1 MEEKKAKQQRLVQC
15 KLTKNEN
22 NNLKVNFVDK
32 NLQPLWD
39 NAVLEFVSSTLCS
52 FYAAEK
58 LDIIAK
64 KMKLKVQPKVATTI
78 SRQVSVRA
86 ASLIDQIKTI
96 IESLKVENNIEVIG
110 LTSDMWKDNF
120 SRSFMNLSI
129 HFISPKFI
137 MFKLNP
143 ICAYFGLESHTG
155 K

>member
-15 KLTKNEN
+15 KLTKYEN
-22 NNLKVNFVDK
+22 NNLTVNFVDK

-39 NAVLEFVSSTLCS
+39 NAVLEFLSSSLCS

-58 LDIIAK
+58 LDI
-64 KMKLKVQPKVATTI
+64 MVQPKVATTI